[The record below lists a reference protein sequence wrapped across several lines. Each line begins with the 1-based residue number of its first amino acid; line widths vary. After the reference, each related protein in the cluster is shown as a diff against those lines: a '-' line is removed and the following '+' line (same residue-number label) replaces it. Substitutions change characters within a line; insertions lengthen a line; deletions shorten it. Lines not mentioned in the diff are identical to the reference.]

1 MKLLRIQKRLERM
14 KKLKRAYKIEINP
27 TNEQKSKIHRTIGAS
42 RFIYNFYI
50 ARNKEIYK
58 REGKFVSGMDF
69 SKWLNNEYIPNNQEM
84 NWIKEVSSKATK
96 QAIMNGDKAFRDFF
110 KKSKGF
116 PKFKKKK
123 NQDVKAY
130 FPKNNKTDW
139 TLERHRVKIPTLG
152 WIRLKEFGYIPINSI
167 VKSGT
172 VSQKADRYYVSI
184 LVEENN
190 EEVYEC
196 TNEGIGI
203 DLGIKEFAIC
213 SNGNKFKN
221 INRTYTV
228 KKLEKNLKRE
238 QRKLSKKYESLKFIY
253 KKERRAT
260 GQNIQKQVVK
270 VQKLHQKLRNI
281 RTDYINK
288 IVSSIIKQKPS
299 YITIEDLAVSNM
311 LKNKHLSKAI
321 ASQKFFE
328 FKTKLMSKCK
338 QNNIELRIV
347 DRFYPSS
354 KTCSNCGK
362 IKKDLKLSDRIYK
375 CDCGFTI
382 DRDLNASINLKNA
395 KEYKIA

>member
-1 MKLLRIQKRLERM
+1 M
-14 KKLKRAYKIEINP
+14 KRAYKIEINP
-27 TNEQKSKIHRTIGAS
+27 TQKQKLKIHQTIGVS
-42 RFIYNFYI
+42 RFVYNFYI

-58 REGKFVSGMDF
+58 KEGKFVSGIDF
-69 SKWLNNEYIPNNQEM
+69 SKWLNNEYIPNNQDM
-84 NWIKEVSSKATK
+84 KWIKEVSSKATK

-110 KKSKGF
+110 KKAKGF
-116 PKFKKKK
+116 PRFKKKK

-152 WIRLKEFGYIPINSI
+152 WVRLKEFGYIPVNSL

-184 LVEENN
+184 LVEERDIEISNSNIGIKIFNHNN
-190 EEVYEC
+190 EGV
-196 TNEGIGI
+196 GI
-203 DLGIKEFAIC
+203 DLGIKEFAVC
-213 SNGNKFKN
+213 SDGIKFKN
-221 INRTYTV
+221 INKTSTI
-228 KKLEKNLKRE
+228 KKAEKKLKRE
-238 QRKLSKKYESLKFIY
+238 QRKLSRKYESLKIRN
-253 KKERRAT
+253 KNIREGSAT
-260 GQNIQKQVVK
+260 SQNIQKQIVK
-270 VQKLHQKLRNI
+270 VQKLHQRLTNI

-299 YITIEDLAVSNM
+299 YITIEDLNVKGM
-311 LKNKHLSKAI
+311 MKNKHLSKAI

-328 FKTKLMSKCK
+328 FKTKLISKCK

-362 IKKDLKLSDRIYK
+362 VKKDLKLSDRIYK

>member
-1 MKLLRIQKRLERM
+1 M
-14 KKLKRAYKIEINP
+14 EINP
-27 TNEQKSKIHRTIGAS
+27 TDEQKSKIHRTIGVS

-50 ARNKEIYK
+50 AYNKEIYE
-58 REGKFVSGMDF
+58 REGKFVSGIDF

-110 KKSKGF
+110 KKDKGF

-139 TLERHRVKIPTLG
+139 TLERHKVKIPTLG
-152 WIRLKEFGYIPINSI
+152 WVRLKEFGYIPTNSI

-184 LVEENN
+184 LVEERDIEISNGNTGIKIFNHNN
-190 EEVYEC
+190 EGV
-196 TNEGIGI
+196 GI
-203 DLGIKEFAIC
+203 DLGIKEFTVC
-213 SNGNKFKN
+213 SDGIKFKN
-221 INRTYTV
+221 INKTSTV
-228 KKLEKNLKRE
+228 KKIEKKLKRE
-238 QRKLSKKYESLKFIY
+238 QRKLSRKYESLKIRN
-253 KKERRAT
+253 KNIKEGRAT
-260 GQNIQKQVVK
+260 RENIQKQIVK
-270 VQKLHQKLRNI
+270 VQKLHQRLANI

-299 YITIEDLAVSNM
+299 YITIEDLNVKGM
-311 LKNKHLSKAI
+311 MKNKHLSKAI

-328 FKTKLMSKCK
+328 FKTKLTVKCK
-338 QNNIELRIV
+338 ENHIELRIV

-354 KTCSNCGK
+354 KTCSQCGK
-362 IKKDLKLSDRIYK
+362 VKKDLKLSDRIYK

>member
-1 MKLLRIQKRLERM
+1 M

-27 TNEQKSKIHRTIGAS
+27 TDDQKSKIHQTIGVS

-50 ARNKEIYK
+50 AHNKEIYE

-69 SKWLNNEYIPNNQEM
+69 SKWLNNEYIPNNQDKK
-84 NWIKEVSSKATK
+84 WIKEVSSKATK
-96 QAIMNGDKAFRDFF
+96 QAIMNGDKAFKDFF
-110 KKSKGF
+110 KKDKGF

-139 TLERHRVKIPTLG
+139 TIERHRVKIPTLG
-152 WIRLKEFGYIPINSI
+152 WIRLKEFGYIPVNSI

-184 LVEENN
+184 LVEENDKK
-190 EEVYEC
+190 VYKS
-196 TNEGIGI
+196 TNEGVGI
-203 DLGIKEFAIC
+203 DLGVKEFVVC
-213 SNGNKFKN
+213 SDGIKFKN
-221 INRTYTV
+221 INKTSTV
-228 KKLEKNLKRE
+228 KKIEKKLKRE
-238 QRKLSKKYESLKFIY
+238 QRKLSRKYESLKIRN
-253 KKERRAT
+253 KNIKEGRAT
-260 GQNIQKQVVK
+260 RQNIQKQVVK
-270 VQKLHQKLRNI
+270 VQRLHQRLANI

-288 IVSSIIKQKPS
+288 TVFSIVKQKPS

-311 LKNKHLSKAI
+311 MKNKHLSKAI
-321 ASQKFFE
+321 SSQKFFE

>member
-1 MKLLRIQKRLERM
+1 M
-14 KKLKRAYKIEINP
+14 KKLKRAYKMEINP
-27 TNEQKSKIHRTIGAS
+27 TDEQKSKIHRTIGVS

-50 ARNKEIYK
+50 AYNKEIYE
-58 REGKFVSGMDF
+58 REGKFVSGIDF
-69 SKWLNNEYIPNNQEM
+69 SKWLNNEYIPNNQDM
-84 NWIKEVSSKATK
+84 KWIKEVSSKATK
-96 QAIMNGDKAFRDFF
+96 QVIMNGDKAFRDFF
-110 KKSKGF
+110 KKAKGF
-116 PKFKKKK
+116 PRFKKKK

-139 TLERHRVKIPTLG
+139 TIERHRVKIPTLG
-152 WIRLKEFGYIPINSI
+152 LVRLKEFGYIPVNSV

-184 LVEENN
+184 LVEERDIKISNSNIGIKIFNHNN
-190 EEVYEC
+190 EGV
-196 TNEGIGI
+196 GI
-203 DLGIKEFAIC
+203 DLGIKEFAVC
-213 SNGNKFKN
+213 SDGIKFKN
-221 INRTYTV
+221 INKTSIV
-228 KKLEKNLKRE
+228 KKIEKKLKRE
-238 QRKLSKKYESLKFIY
+238 QRKLSRKYESLKIRN
-253 KKERRAT
+253 KNLKEGRAT
-260 GQNIQKQVVK
+260 RQNIQKQVVK
-270 VQKLHQKLRNI
+270 VQRLHQRLANI

-288 IVSSIIKQKPS
+288 TVFSIIKQKPS
-299 YITIEDLAVSNM
+299 YITIEDLNVKGM
-311 LKNKHLSKAI
+311 MKNKHLSKAI

-338 QNNIELRIV
+338 QNDVELRIV

-354 KTCSNCGK
+354 KTCSQCGK

>member
-1 MKLLRIQKRLERM
+1 M
-14 KKLKRAYKIEINP
+14 KRAYKIEINP
-27 TNEQKSKIHRTIGAS
+27 TDEQKSKIHQTIGVS

-50 ARNKEIYK
+50 ARNKEIYE

-69 SKWLNNEYIPNNQEM
+69 SKWLNNEYIPNNQDKK
-84 NWIKEVSSKATK
+84 WIKEVSSKATK

-110 KKSKGF
+110 KKAKGF
-116 PKFKKKK
+116 PRFKKKK

-152 WIRLKEFGYIPINSI
+152 WVRLKEFGYIPKNSV

-184 LVEENN
+184 LVEETYIKISNPNN
-190 EEVYEC
+190 E
-196 TNEGIGI
+196 GLGI

-221 INRTYTV
+221 INKTSTV
-228 KKLEKNLKRE
+228 KKIEKKLKRE
-238 QRKLSKKYESLKFIY
+238 QRKLSRKYESLKIRN
-253 KKERRAT
+253 KNIKEGRAT
-260 GQNIQKQVVK
+260 RQNIQKQVVK
-270 VQKLHQKLRNI
+270 VQRLHQRLANI

-288 IVSSIIKQKPS
+288 TVFSIVKQKPS

-311 LKNKHLSKAI
+311 MKNKHLSKAI

-354 KTCSNCGK
+354 KTCSNCGR

-375 CDCGFTI
+375 CDCGFNI

-395 KEYKIA
+395 KKYKIA

>member
-1 MKLLRIQKRLERM
+1 M
-14 KKLKRAYKIEINP
+14 KRAYKVEINP
-27 TNEQKSKIHRTIGAS
+27 TDEQKSKIHQTIGVS

-50 ARNKEIYK
+50 ARNKEIYH
-58 REGKFVSGMDF
+58 REGKFISGMDF
-69 SKWLNNEYIPNNQEM
+69 SKWLNKEYIPNNQDKK
-84 NWIKEVSSKATK
+84 WIKEVSSKAIK

-110 KKSKGF
+110 KGAKGF
-116 PKFKKKK
+116 PRFKKKK

-139 TLERHRVKIPTLG
+139 TIERHRVKIPTLG
-152 WIRLKEFGYIPINSI
+152 WVRLKEFGYIQTNSI

-184 LVEENN
+184 LVEERDIKISNSNIGIKIANTNN
-190 EEVYEC
+190 E
-196 TNEGIGI
+196 GLGI
-203 DLGIKEFAIC
+203 DLGIKEFAVC
-213 SNGNKFKN
+213 SDGIKFKN
-221 INRTYTV
+221 INKTSTV
-228 KKLEKNLKRE
+228 KKVEKKLKRE
-238 QRKLSKKYESLKFIY
+238 QRKLSRKYESLKIRN
-253 KKERRAT
+253 KKEKGGNAT
-260 GQNIQKQVVK
+260 SQNIQKQVVK
-270 VQKLHQKLRNI
+270 VQKLHQRLRNI

-299 YITIEDLAVSNM
+299 YITIEDLNVKGM
-311 LKNKHLSKAI
+311 MKNKHLSKAI

-328 FKTKLMSKCK
+328 FKTKLTVKCK
-338 QNNIELRIV
+338 ENHIELRIV

-354 KTCSNCGK
+354 KTCSSCGK
-362 IKKDLKLSDRIYK
+362 VKKDLKLSDRIYK

>member
-1 MKLLRIQKRLERM
+1 M
-14 KKLKRAYKIEINP
+14 KRAYKIEINP
-27 TNEQKSKIHRTIGAS
+27 TAEQKSKIHQTIGVS

-50 ARNKEIYK
+50 AHNKEIYA

-69 SKWLNNEYIPNNQEM
+69 SKWLNNKYIPNNKDM
-84 NWIKEVSSKATK
+84 KWIKEVSSKATK

-110 KKSKGF
+110 KKAKGF
-116 PKFKKKK
+116 PRFKKKK

-152 WIRLKEFGYIPINSI
+152 WIRLKEFGYIPVNSI

-184 LVEENN
+184 LVEENDKK
-190 EEVYEC
+190 VYKS
-196 TNEGIGI
+196 TNEGVGI
-203 DLGIKEFAIC
+203 DLGVKEFVVC
-213 SNGNKFKN
+213 SDGIKFKN
-221 INRTYTV
+221 INKTSTV
-228 KKLEKNLKRE
+228 KKIEKKLKRE
-238 QRKLSKKYESLKFIY
+238 QRKLSRKYESLKIRN
-253 KKERRAT
+253 KNIKEGRAT
-260 GQNIQKQVVK
+260 RQNIQKQVVK
-270 VQKLHQKLRNI
+270 VQKLHQRLTNI

-299 YITIEDLAVSNM
+299 YITIEDLNVKGM
-311 LKNKHLSKAI
+311 MKNKHLSKAI

-328 FKTKLMSKCK
+328 FKTKLMFKCK
-338 QNNIELRIV
+338 ENHIELRIV

-375 CDCGFTI
+375 CDCGFAI

>member
-1 MKLLRIQKRLERM
+1 M

-27 TNEQKSKIHRTIGAS
+27 TDDQKSKIHQTIGVS

-50 ARNKEIYK
+50 AHNKEIYEK
-58 REGKFVSGMDF
+58 EGKFVSGMDF
-69 SKWLNNEYIPNNQEM
+69 SKWLNNEYIPNNQDKK
-84 NWIKEVSSKATK
+84 WIKEVSSKATK
-96 QAIMNGDKAFRDFF
+96 QAIMNGDKAFKDFF
-110 KKSKGF
+110 KKAKGF
-116 PKFKKKK
+116 PRFKKKK

-152 WIRLKEFGYIPINSI
+152 WVRLKEFGYIPKNSV

-184 LVEENN
+184 LVEETDIKISNPNN
-190 EEVYEC
+190 AGV
-196 TNEGIGI
+196 GI
-203 DLGIKEFAIC
+203 DLGIKEFAVC
-213 SNGNKFKN
+213 SDGIKFKN
-221 INRTYTV
+221 INKTSTV
-228 KKLEKNLKRE
+228 KKVEKKLKRE
-238 QRKLSKKYESLKFIY
+238 QRKLSRKYESLKIRN
-253 KKERRAT
+253 KNIKEGRAT
-260 GQNIQKQVVK
+260 RQNIQKQVVK
-270 VQKLHQKLRNI
+270 VQRLHQRLANI

-288 IVSSIIKQKPS
+288 TVFSIVKQKPS

-311 LKNKHLSKAI
+311 MKNKHLSKAI

>member
-1 MKLLRIQKRLERM
+1 M

-27 TNEQKSKIHRTIGAS
+27 TDDQKSKIHQTIGVS

-50 ARNKEIYK
+50 AHNKEIYE

-69 SKWLNNEYIPNNQEM
+69 SKWLNNEYIPNNQDKK
-84 NWIKEVSSKATK
+84 WIKEVSSKATK

-110 KKSKGF
+110 KKAKGF
-116 PKFKKKK
+116 PRFKKKK

-152 WIRLKEFGYIPINSI
+152 WVRLKEFGYIPKNSV

-184 LVEENN
+184 LVEETYIKISNPNN
-190 EEVYEC
+190 E
-196 TNEGIGI
+196 GLGI

-221 INRTYTV
+221 INKTSTV
-228 KKLEKNLKRE
+228 KKIEKKLKRE
-238 QRKLSKKYESLKFIY
+238 QRKLSRKYESLKIRN
-253 KKERRAT
+253 KNIKEGRAT
-260 GQNIQKQVVK
+260 RQNIQKQVVK
-270 VQKLHQKLRNI
+270 VQRLHQRLANI

-288 IVSSIIKQKPS
+288 TVFSIVKQKPS
-299 YITIEDLAVSNM
+299 YVTIEDLAVSNLM
-311 LKNKHLSKAI
+311 KNKHLSKAI

>member
-1 MKLLRIQKRLERM
+1 M

-27 TNEQKSKIHRTIGAS
+27 TDDQKSKIHQTIGVS

-50 ARNKEIYK
+50 AHNKEIYEK
-58 REGKFVSGMDF
+58 EGKFVSGMDF
-69 SKWLNNEYIPNNQEM
+69 SKWLNNEYIPNNQDKK
-84 NWIKEVSSKATK
+84 WIKEVSSKATK
-96 QAIMNGDKAFRDFF
+96 QAIMNGDKAFKDFF
-110 KKSKGF
+110 KKAKGF
-116 PKFKKKK
+116 PRFKKKK

-139 TLERHRVKIPTLG
+139 TIERHRVKIPTLG
-152 WIRLKEFGYIPINSI
+152 WVRLKEFGYIPTNSI

-184 LVEENN
+184 LVEETYIKISNPNN
-190 EEVYEC
+190 E
-196 TNEGIGI
+196 GLGI

-221 INRTYTV
+221 INKTSTV
-228 KKLEKNLKRE
+228 KKIEKKLKRE
-238 QRKLSKKYESLKFIY
+238 QRKLSRKYESLKIRN
-253 KKERRAT
+253 KNIKEGRAT
-260 GQNIQKQVVK
+260 RQNIQKQIIK
-270 VQKLHQKLRNI
+270 VQKLHQRLTNI

-299 YITIEDLAVSNM
+299 YITIEDLNVKGM
-311 LKNKHLSKAI
+311 MKNKHLSKAI

-328 FKTKLMSKCK
+328 FKTKLTVKCK
-338 QNNIELRIV
+338 ENHIELRIV

-354 KTCSNCGK
+354 KTCSQCGK
-362 IKKDLKLSDRIYK
+362 VKKDLKLSDRIYK